1 IFILNDELELMEDG
15 ELGEIC
21 AYGTCVANG
30 YLNEPG
36 LTAKS
41 FIHWKNKNGKSLR
54 IYKTGDLGRFLP
66 DGTIEFHGRRD
77 GQVKI
82 RGNRVELGDI
92 EVAISQQQGV
102 QQAVVIVRED
112 VPGEKYLAAY
122 LVNKEGEI
130 NIKGVRDQ
138 LVGLLPDYMIPSHF
152 VQLEDLP
159 KTSSGKVDR
168 KALPKPE
175 AKRPDFGVLY
185 RRPSTETEK
194 NIAAI
199 MVDVLQ
205 FDKV

>member
-1 IFILNDELELMEDG
+1 FINWTNKE
-15 ELGEIC
+15 
-21 AYGTCVANG
+21 
-30 YLNEPG
+30 NE
-36 LTAKS
+36 T
-41 FIHWKNKNGKSLR
+41 LR
-54 IYKTGDLGRFLP
+54 IYKTGDLGRVLP

-138 LVGLLPDYMIPSHF
+138 LLGLLPDYMIPSHF
-152 VQLEDLP
+152 VQLKDLP

-185 RRPSTETEK
+185 RRPSTE
-194 NIAAI
+194 I
-199 MVDVLQ
+199 
-205 FDKV
+205 